1 MHGDAAD
8 PRRVQQALGYLAA
21 LHGGDAARAAQAQAQ
36 AERWRARTPAN
47 ESAWQAAHARWQ
59 AVAGLAPQLRADVFP
74 DEALPMVRAARRQWL
89 RRAGSGAGLLG
100 MAAFSGWFGL
110 RHWNHAPTYEARW
123 TTRPREQ
130 LPRIPL
136 PDGSVLAL
144 AADGALRARFSRRNR
159 DVVLERGHAY
169 FDVARDPQ
177 RPWTVQTRLGQVEVL
192 GTAFAVSDR
201 GGDVAVRVER
211 GQVRVRSGDGTRRD
225 LVAGQAVVLHPG
237 GDGSATATLGDVR
250 SFAQG
255 GLSDVAAWRE
265 GWWRFT
271 AVPLADVAA
280 EFSAYSARPLHVVPA
295 VAALT
300 LTGSFPIQRPQV
312 LLEALPRALPVRVR
326 PDGDGWRIE
335 PAG

>member
-1 MHGDAAD
+1 MRGEAVEQ
-8 PRRVQQALGYLAA
+8 RRVQQALVYLAA
-21 LHGGDAARAAQAQAQ
+21 LHGGDAARAAQAQAR
-36 AERWRARTPAN
+36 AERWRASAPAN
-47 ESAWQAAHARWQ
+47 ESAWQAAQARWR
-59 AVAGLAPQLRADVFP
+59 AVDGLAQQLRSDVLP
-74 DEALPMVRAARRQWL
+74 DEALPMARAARRQWL

-100 MAAFSGWFGL
+100 LAAFSGWFGL

-130 LPRIPL
+130 LPRILL

-144 AADGALRARFSRRNR
+144 AADGALRARFSRRDR
-159 DVVLERGHAY
+159 YVVLERGHAY

-211 GQVRVRSGDGTRRD
+211 GQVRMRSGDGARRD
-225 LVAGQAVVLHPG
+225 LVAGQAVVLHAAS
-237 GDGSATATLGDVR
+237 DGMGIATLGDVR
-250 SFAQG
+250 SFAQDG
-255 GLSDVAAWRE
+255 SADVAAWRE

-280 EFSAYSARPLHVVPA
+280 EFTAYSGRPLRVAPA

-312 LLEALPRALPVRVR
+312 LLEALPQALPVRLR
-326 PDGDGWRIE
+326 PEGEGWRVE